1 MNQTIHC
8 TIDKKTFYNVNI
20 KNILSRRLV
29 TLAIFAAV
37 ILVCSLINP
46 GLLGNFYYTV
56 AGLVIFM
63 FAILFFTY
71 RSAIRKAYEQT
82 KKFNALEYDLTVDD
96 DGIEMQRA
104 QSHEKYSYDQFVSIK
119 DYKTSL
125 CLFPSEDRVII
136 IPKDQCPAELADYLR
151 QRITP

>member
-37 ILVCSLINP
+37 ILINSLINP

-56 AGLVIFM
+56 AGLVIIM
-63 FAILFFTY
+63 FY
-71 RSAIRKAYEQT
+71 M
-82 KKFNALEYDLTVDD
+82 KFKVEIIKFGMV
-96 DGIEMQRA
+96 Q
-104 QSHEKYSYDQFVSIK
+104 YS
-119 DYKTSL
+119 
-125 CLFPSEDRVII
+125 II
-136 IPKDQCPAELADYLR
+136 NLQLR
-151 QRITP
+151 WKVLMV